1 MYPNLHFALKEWFGV
16 DWGWAKLFNTF
27 GLMMAISFIVA
38 AIILHRELKRR
49 SKLGLLGYQEEK
61 ITVGKPAS
69 ATELVLHFV
78 LGFLIGFKLL
88 GGLVD
93 GELLQDARSYISSSK
108 GNVLLGLLVGG
119 GLAYLKWRE
128 KNKVKLAKPE
138 VRTIRVWPQ
147 DRVADITVIAAVTG
161 LLGAKIF
168 HNLENWDQFVKDPMG
183 QLFAVEGLTFYGGL
197 ICAAVAILWYARKKN
212 IGWGQLID
220 SAAPALMIAYAI
232 GRIGCQ
238 VAGDGDWGIFN
249 SAYACTPDAKVV
261 LASDTNNLQKSIERN
276 AKYYSGVI
284 EEQGKVPSASFKAP
298 SFLPKWMVAMNY
310 AHNVNESGV
319 AIAGCTEEKYCAMLP
334 APVFPTPFYETV
346 ICTVMFFILWRLR
359 RQIKVPG
366 RIFAIYLMMN
376 GVERFFVEKIR
387 VNTHY
392 NIFGFRPTQA
402 EIISTMLFIGG
413 IILYIYAGKRYQQK
427 KAATP
432 TT

>member
-27 GLMMAISFIVA
+27 GLMMAVSFIVA

-49 SKLGLLGYQEEK
+49 AKLGLLQYREEK
-61 ITVGKPAS
+61 IIVGKPAS
-69 ATELVLHFV
+69 AAELLVHFV

-88 GGLVD
+88 GGLIS
-93 GELLQDARSYISSSK
+93 GELLDDARTYITSSK
-108 GNVLLGLLVGG
+108 GNVLLGIVLGG
-119 GLAYLKWRE
+119 VLAFLKWRE
-128 KNKVKLAKPE
+128 KEKVKLEKPE

-147 DRVADITVIAAVTG
+147 DRVADITVIAAVAG

-168 HNLENWDQFVKDPMG
+168 HNLENWDQFVADPMG

-197 ICAAVAILWYARKKN
+197 ICASVAILWYARKKG

-249 SAYACTPDAKVV
+249 AAYASTNDGKVV
-261 LASDTNNLQKSIERN
+261 AASDTNNLQVKIQNDTSN
-276 AKYYSGVI
+276 FFAGVKR
-284 EEQGKVPSASFKAP
+284 EQGTVPYKTFKAP
-298 SFLPKWMVAMNY
+298 SIIPRWMVAMNY
-310 AHNVNESGV
+310 AHNVNETGV
-319 AIAGCTEEKYCAMLP
+319 TIHGCTDKYCTMLP

-346 ICTVMFFILWRLR
+346 VCTIMFFILWRLR
-359 RQIKVPG
+359 RRIKIPG
-366 RIFAIYLMMN
+366 RIFAIYLVMN

-392 NIFGFRPTQA
+392 NIFGFKPTQA
-402 EIISTMLFIGG
+402 EIISTMLVIGG
-413 IILYIYAGKRYQQK
+413 IVLYFYAGKRAK
-427 KAATP
+427 RLSVKG
-432 TT
+432 

>member
-1 MYPNLHFALKEWFGV
+1 MYPNLHFALKEWFGL

-27 GLMMAISFIVA
+27 GLMMAIAFIVA

-69 ATELVLHFV
+69 AAELVLHFV

-88 GGLVD
+88 GGLID

-119 GLAYLKWRE
+119 GLAFLKWRE
-128 KNKVKLAKPE
+128 KNKLKLDKPE

-147 DRVADITVIAAVTG
+147 DRVADITVIAAVAG

-168 HNLENWDQFVKDPMG
+168 HNLENWDQFAKDPIG
-183 QLFAVEGLTFYGGL
+183 QLFSVDGLTFYGGL
-197 ICAAVAILWYARKKN
+197 ICASVAILWYARKKD

-249 SAYACTPDAKVV
+249 AAYASANDGKVV
-261 LASDTNNLQKSIERN
+261 AASDTNNLQVKIQNDTSN
-276 AKYYSGVI
+276 YFVGVRK
-284 EEQGKVPSASFKAP
+284 EQGTVPYKTFKAP
-298 SFLPKWMVAMNY
+298 SFVPRWMVAMNY

-319 AIAGCTEEKYCAMLP
+319 TIHGCDDKYCTMLP

-366 RIFAIYLMMN
+366 RIFAIYLIMN

-402 EIISTMLFIGG
+402 EIISTMLVIGG
-413 IILYIYAGKRYQQK
+413 IILYIYAGKRHEK
-427 KAATP
+427 KNTATA